1 MEGRKTRTYKLRL
14 PEISPE
20 RYDELRAIV
29 RQYDEIRKAGTD
41 GPLFWRLAVI
51 DAAAMAAADD
61 LAPYVL
67 ANVAHGIPWEQ
78 MRAPCGRNTLY
89 RARSRF
95 FRELNTRMQ
104 EVTPYENTEAMGREL
119 SQGNTVQ

>member
-1 MEGRKTRTYKLRL
+1 MEGRKTRTYKLRF
-14 PEISPE
+14 PEFSPE

-29 RQYDEIRKAGTD
+29 RQYDEIRKAGAD

-51 DAAAMAAADD
+51 DAAALSAADN

-67 ANVAHGIPWEQ
+67 ANVVRGETWERL
-78 MRAPCGRNTLY
+78 RAPCGRRQFYEL
-89 RARSRF
+89 RRLF
-95 FRELNTRMQ
+95 FGELNTRMQ